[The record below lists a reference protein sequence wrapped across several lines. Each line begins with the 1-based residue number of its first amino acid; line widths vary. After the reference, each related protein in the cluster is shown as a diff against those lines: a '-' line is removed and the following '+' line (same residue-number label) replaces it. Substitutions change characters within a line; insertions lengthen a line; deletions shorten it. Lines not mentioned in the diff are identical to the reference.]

1 MANNN
6 AASENKSPATI
17 DGKTLAILPTPPRID
32 LKTADDVRLEMARV
46 YREMR
51 SEKMESQHGSRL
63 IYVLSQIG
71 KMIETSEIEK
81 RMQALELV
89 LKQRRLNK

>member
-1 MANNN
+1 MAQT
-6 AASENKSPATI
+6 SDNKLPATVN
-17 DGKTLAILPTPPRID
+17 GKTLTVLPTPPRID
-32 LKTADDVRLEMARV
+32 LKSADDVRLEMARV

-51 SEKMESQHGSRL
+51 SENMESQHGSRL

-89 LKQRRLNK
+89 LKNRRTG